1 MLAFPDPFRVCAIL
15 EVRLRQTNLCP
26 SFCALECEMASY
38 EPEPR
43 KGHAAVGVEETLYVW
58 GGDGGSTTILTR
70 VVERFDVSS
79 QEWKRP
85 QQLSRRYGL
94 PDGLS
99 GMAVTVD
106 SERAY
111 FFGGRTDSGSYSN
124 TPFEVDLSVLQCRE
138 LSPTDSS
145 GSGAP
150 KKKSFSAMVYFNEKL
165 VIYGGFTGLNQT
177 DELNVFDLKTRKF
190 ENSMQML

>member
-1 MLAFPDPFRVCAIL
+1 
-15 EVRLRQTNLCP
+15 
-26 SFCALECEMASY
+26 MASY
-38 EPEPR
+38 EPEPEPEPR
-43 KGHAAVGVEETLYVW
+43 KGHAAVGVAETLYVW
-58 GGDGGSTTILTR
+58 GGDGGSTTILPR

-85 QQLSRRYGL
+85 QQLGRRCGL

-124 TPFEVDLSVLQCRE
+124 ALFEVNLSVFQCRE

-145 GSGAP
+145 VAP
-150 KKKSFSAMVYFNEKL
+150 KKKSYSAMVYFNEKL
-165 VIYGGFTGLNQT
+165 VIYGGFAGLKHT
-177 DELNVFDLKTRKF
+177 DELHVFDLKTRKF
-190 ENSMQML
+190 ESERACMQMLKHYETFTFCLA